1 MVVLIDASGS
11 IKKAKGGELNWDK
24 VKNFTLQLVQS
35 LDVGPNATHFSVI
48 VYSYRYLNMWYNVLI
63 QGRDSQKVLS
73 LRQFFFAYTSLKV
86 MTFVL
91 AKICLKLGF
100 TKCAYQNLS

>member
-35 LDVGPNATHFSVI
+35 LDVGPNATHVSVI
-48 VYSYRYLNMWYNVLI
+48 VYSYRYLNMWHNVLI
-63 QGRDSQKVLS
+63 QGRDSKEVLS
-73 LRQFFFAYTSLKV
+73 LRHFFLLRPV
-86 MTFVL
+86 
-91 AKICLKLGF
+91 LKL
-100 TKCAYQNLS
+100 